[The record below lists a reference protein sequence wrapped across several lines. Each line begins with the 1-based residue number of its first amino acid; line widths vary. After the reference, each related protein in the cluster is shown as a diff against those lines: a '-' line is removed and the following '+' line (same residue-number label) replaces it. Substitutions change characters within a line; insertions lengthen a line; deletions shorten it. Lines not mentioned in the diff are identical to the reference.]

1 MPRGSADPVAVPRPG
16 PPPAA
21 AAAARLPNKDK
32 GKETYTTTC
41 VVCHGENGKGGT
53 HGGAPF
59 TRQLTHDSVV
69 TVLTRGRNDMPPFG
83 AALSPDAL
91 EDLTAWVLELA
102 AR

>member
-1 MPRGSADPVAVPRPG
+1 VAIPRPG
-16 PPPAA
+16 PPGAA
-21 AAAARLPNKDK
+21 APTAHVADKEK

-59 TRQLTHDSVV
+59 TPKLTHDSVV

-83 AALSPDAL
+83 ASMSPDAL
-91 EDLTAWVLELA
+91 EDLTAWVLDLA
-102 AR
+102 VR